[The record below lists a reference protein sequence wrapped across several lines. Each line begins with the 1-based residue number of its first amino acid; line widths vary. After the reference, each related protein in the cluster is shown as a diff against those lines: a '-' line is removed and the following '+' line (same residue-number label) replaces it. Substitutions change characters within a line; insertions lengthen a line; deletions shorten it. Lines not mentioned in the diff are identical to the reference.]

1 MLMFRRGLKCPL
13 ATTIVERTHPRPQT
27 LQQWYQSARAHHAA
41 YVENKATFANPFLR
55 HDKNRW
61 EQALKGKGKSWRR
74 NDDAMDMDAVD
85 TTGTSS
91 RGTQQPRGQYN
102 RAAFLTNEE
111 RKTLL
116 KERRCFNC
124 RAQGHMSKQCPKK
137 GKATTATPTIWATEA
152 AAVTEPAPAYDRPT
166 TSGEQGSGGGAAL
179 DLIRSMNNEECT
191 KLLDDLC
198 AEQGF

>member
-1 MLMFRRGLKCPL
+1 MC
-13 ATTIVERTHPRPQT
+13 
-27 LQQWYQSARAHHAA
+27 
-41 YVENKATFANPFLR
+41 ANPFLR
-55 HDKNRW
+55 NDGRNEW

-74 NDDAMDMDAVD
+74 NDDAMDVDAVN
-85 TTGTSS
+85 TAGSS
-91 RGTQQPRGQYN
+91 GSGTQQPRGQYN

-124 RAQGHMSKQCPKK
+124 CAQGHMSKQCPKK
-137 GKATTATPTIWATEA
+137 SKAASAAPTIRTTEA
-152 AAVTEPAPAYDRPT
+152 PAEPAPAYDGVTAPE
-166 TSGEQGSGGGAAL
+166 EQRGGGGAAL
-179 DLIRSMNNEECT
+179 DLIRSMNDKERT